1 LAYGGNIAGKNIMPD
16 KLVKILLVEDS
27 ESDAALLQEEIMQSD
42 TGDHQIKV
50 AGSLQQAID
59 YFKNNQVDATL
70 LDLNLPDSSG
80 LDTVRAIMS
89 YQPDAPIVVLTGYD
103 DEKTGIE
110 AVRMG
115 TQDYLVKGKTDGR
128 LISRAVR
135 YAIERKRMEVELRK
149 ARDELEIRVEGRTRT
164 IKRQSKFL
172 EAYFQYSLTTVMFLD
187 RNFNFLRVNDE
198 FARACQKRAA
208 DFPGHNYFE
217 FFPDPENKAIFENA
231 IRTRTPYVAV
241 AKPFAFLAH
250 PELGTSYFDW
260 TLVPIPAENGAV
272 GLLILSLKDVTERVQ
287 AELALREKDQYLR
300 AIVSNAPIILFS
312 TDERGII
319 TVLEGK
325 GLDTLGWKAGELV
338 GSNVFEKLR
347 DYPTI
352 IENVHCALR
361 GESFTAEVE
370 LPGGVIFD
378 ARYLPVRDE
387 RNNIRGVISTSIDI
401 TERKRAERRI
411 LADQEQLRALTAEL
425 LMVEEGERRK
435 IAGELH
441 DSVGQILAFLKI
453 ELGDMQR
460 SGLPKE
466 SVSTIR
472 HLREQVERAIEQTR
486 SLTFEM
492 SPPELYT
499 LGLGPALE
507 ELAQRFSEERGLACS
522 VDAHDDSYPLSDQ
535 VKILLYRAVRELLI
549 NAAKHARAQSV
560 QIKINKV
567 GDNIEIVIEDNGIGF
582 DTSRLDRTRRIKTPG
597 FGLFSIS
604 ERLGQMGGKI
614 EINSIKGKGTKITLS
629 APLEQ
634 KVPQERIKE
643 G

>member
-1 LAYGGNIAGKNIMPD
+1 MAD
-16 KLVKILLVEDS
+16 RLVKILLVEDS
-27 ESDAALLQEEIMQSD
+27 ESDAALLQEELLQSNS
-42 TGDHQIKV
+42 GDYQV
-50 AGSLQQAID
+50 RAAGSLQQAVD
-59 YFKNNQVDATL
+59 HFKDNQVDATL

-80 LDTVRAIMS
+80 LETVRAIMS
-89 YQPDAPIVVLTGYD
+89 RQPDAPIVVLTGFD

-115 TQDYLVKGKTDGR
+115 AQDYLVKGKSDGR

-149 ARDELEIRVEGRTRT
+149 ARDELEIRVERRTRT

-187 RNFNFLRVNDE
+187 RDFNFLRVNDE

-217 FFPDPENKAIFENA
+217 FFPDPENRAIFENA
-231 IRTRTPYVAV
+231 VRTERPYVAV
-241 AKPFAFLAH
+241 AKPFTFANH
-250 PELGTSYFDW
+250 PQVGTAYFDW

-287 AELALREKDQYLR
+287 AELALQEKDRYLR
-300 AIVSNAPIILFS
+300 TVISNSPIILFAI
-312 TDERGII
+312 DERGTI

-325 GLDTLGWKAGELV
+325 GLGALGWKASELV
-338 GSNVFEKLR
+338 GTNVFER
-347 DYPTI
+347 FCDYPKI
-352 IENVHCALR
+352 IESTHRALK
-361 GESFTAEVE
+361 GESFAAEVE
-370 LPGGVIFD
+370 LSGGAIFDTRFSPIKDDKNNVHGVI
-378 ARYLPVRDE
+378 
-387 RNNIRGVISTSIDI
+387 GTSVDV

-411 LADQEQLRALTAEL
+411 LDDQEQLRALTAEL
-425 LMVEEGERRK
+425 LKVEEAERRK

-466 SVSTIR
+466 SVTTIR

-486 SLTFEM
+486 NLTFEM

-499 LGLGPALE
+499 LGLVPALE
-507 ELAQRFSEERGLACS
+507 ELAHRFSDERGLPCS
-522 VDAHDDSYPLSDQ
+522 IDVGDDSYSLNDQ
-535 VKILLYRAVRELLI
+535 VKILLYRSVRELLI

-560 QIKINKV
+560 QIAINRA
-567 GDNIEIVIEDNGIGF
+567 GDNIQIVIEDDGIGF
-582 DTSRLDRTRRIKTPG
+582 DTSRLDRSRRMKTPG

-604 ERLGQMGGKI
+604 ERLGQMGGKL
-614 EINSIKGKGTKITLS
+614 EINSRKGKGTKITLT

>member
-1 LAYGGNIAGKNIMPD
+1 VPD

-27 ESDAALLQEEIMQSD
+27 ESDASLLREEILQSN

-80 LDTVRAIMS
+80 LETVRAVMS
-89 YQPDAPIVVLTGYD
+89 FQPDAPIVVLTGFD

-115 TQDYLVKGKTDGR
+115 AQDYLVKGRSDGR

-135 YAIERKRMEVELRK
+135 YAIERKKMEVELRK
-149 ARDELEIRVEGRTRT
+149 ARDELEIRVEERTRT
-164 IKRQSKFL
+164 IKRQSRFL

-217 FFPDPENKAIFENA
+217 FFPDPGNKAIFENA
-231 IRTRTPYVAV
+231 VRTNTPYVAV
-241 AKPFAFLAH
+241 AKPFVFQDQ
-250 PELGTSYFDW
+250 PELGIIYCDW
-260 TLVPIPAENGAV
+260 TLVPIRTENGEV
-272 GLLILSLKDVTERVQ
+272 ELLILSLKDVTERV
-287 AELALREKDQYLR
+287 
-300 AIVSNAPIILFS
+300 
-312 TDERGII
+312 
-319 TVLEGK
+319 
-325 GLDTLGWKAGELV
+325 
-338 GSNVFEKLR
+338 
-347 DYPTI
+347 
-352 IENVHCALR
+352 
-361 GESFTAEVE
+361 
-370 LPGGVIFD
+370 
-378 ARYLPVRDE
+378 
-387 RNNIRGVISTSIDI
+387 
-401 TERKRAERRI
+401 RAERRI
-411 LADQEQLRALTAEL
+411 LDDQQQLRALTAEL

-435 IAGELH
+435 IASELH

-460 SGLPKE
+460 SKLPKE

-522 VDAHDDSYPLSDQ
+522 VDVHDGSYPLSDQ

-560 QIKINKV
+560 QIKMNKAA
-567 GDNIEIVIEDNGIGF
+567 GNIEIVVEDNGVGF
-582 DTSRLDRTRRIKTPG
+582 DASRLDRTRRVITPG
-597 FGLFSIS
+597 FGLFSIR
-604 ERLGQMGGKI
+604 ERLGQMGGKL
-614 EINSIKGKGTKITLS
+614 EINSEKGRGTKITLS

-634 KVPQERIKE
+634 KVPKERIR
-643 G
+643 